1 MKIVRPQ
8 SATSKAL
15 ISVVIPCYNYG
26 HFLPDAVAGVL
37 AQPGVDVE
45 IIIVDDASPDGSVQI
60 ARELEAADSRITVVA
75 HEANQGH
82 IATYNDGLKR
92 VLGDYVV
99 LLSADDIL
107 APGSLG
113 RSAALMQAHP
123 EVGLVYGYAPSF
135 ESHAPVART
144 RVRSW
149 TIWEGEEWVQR
160 ICTRGTN
167 LIVNPEAMIRR
178 DVMDHLVGYDAEHP
192 HAADMLLWMQ
202 AAMFGSVGRVN
213 GPDQAFYRVHGNN
226 MHMTDFKGIVADF
239 QGRSGVF
246 EAFFSAYGSQLH
258 NEPKMKAKVRSAL
271 ARESSRTAAV
281 AFHSG
286 GAYGGAGQ
294 RELAALAAGF
304 NDGGAEIRR
313 LAWLPGRGQGQ
324 AKGPHPLARKSYLAM
339 DRLRWSMR
347 WRLWRRYGI

>member
-1 MKIVRPQ
+1 MRIVRPKPAG
-8 SATSKAL
+8 ATPVV
-15 ISVVIPCYNYG
+15 SVVIPCYNYG

-45 IIIVDDASPDGSVQI
+45 IIIVDDASPDGSVQV
-60 ARELEAADSRITVVA
+60 ARTLAAADSRISVVA

-92 VLGDYVV
+92 VSGDYVV

-107 APGSLG
+107 APGALR
-113 RSAALMQAHP
+113 RSAALMEAHP

-135 ESHAPVART
+135 ESEAPVART

-178 DVMDHLVGYDAEHP
+178 DIMDRLVGYDADHP
-192 HAADMLLWMQ
+192 QAADMLLWMQ
-202 AAMFGSVGRVN
+202 AAMHGAVGRVN

-226 MHMTDFKGIVADF
+226 MHMTDFNGIVADF
-239 QGRSGVF
+239 QGRSRVF

-271 ARESSRTAAV
+271 ARESSRTATV

-286 GAYGGAGQ
+286 GAYAGAGQ
-294 RELAALAAGF
+294 QELTALAASF
-304 NDGGAEIRR
+304 NGQDAQTRR
-313 LAWLPGRGQGQ
+313 WAWLPSRRDGEARP
-324 AKGPHPLARKSYLAM
+324 PHPLARKPYLAV
-339 DRLRWSMR
+339 DRVRWSMR